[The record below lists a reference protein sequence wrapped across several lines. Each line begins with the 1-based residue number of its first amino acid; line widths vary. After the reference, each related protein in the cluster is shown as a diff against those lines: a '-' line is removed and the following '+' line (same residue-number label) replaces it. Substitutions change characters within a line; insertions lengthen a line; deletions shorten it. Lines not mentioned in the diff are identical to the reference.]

1 MTKPAHVKSD
11 TVAVKTAILKYE
23 HRKPA
28 ALDRLDPVVM
38 LHPWFGCVRFWDR
51 TVEALPEYETFA
63 LDLYSLGAR
72 SGWEEFATPRGLS
85 QAVEAFANALRLD
98 RIIVIG
104 NSMGG
109 IAAQDLASRLNGRI
123 SKLILVG
130 TGARIV
136 GVKPDWRRAMDA
148 WISGEADRSFTERM
162 VAALL
167 ERRPSHPREFET
179 FVDDVAAAN
188 KAFMGAVLTS
198 AFEFDLRPALRR
210 ITAPTLVIRGEF
222 DASRTPQHVAELMSG
237 IPNCRAC
244 EIAGAG
250 HSPQVDSPEAF
261 CSLVRE
267 FLSPDWSASGVRG
280 ATPLPPN

>member
-1 MTKPAHVKSD
+1 MTKPAHVESD
-11 TVAVKTAILKYE
+11 AVAIKTAILKYE
-23 HRKPA
+23 RRKA
-28 ALDRLDPVVM
+28 AGQGRLDPVVM

-51 TVEALPEYETFA
+51 TVEALPEYDTLA
-63 LDLYSLGAR
+63 LDFYSLGAR
-72 SGWEEFATPRGLS
+72 PGWEEFATPQGLS
-85 QAVEAFANALRLD
+85 RAVEAFADALRLE

-130 TGARIV
+130 TGARIF
-136 GVKPDWRRAMDA
+136 GVKPEWRKAMDA
-148 WISGEADRSFTERM
+148 WMSGDPDRSFTEQM

-167 ERRPSHPREFET
+167 KLRPSDPREFET

-188 KAFMGAVLTS
+188 KTFMGTVLAS
-198 AFEFDLRPALRR
+198 AFEFDLRPALPR

-237 IPNCRAC
+237 IPNCRAR
-244 EIAGAG
+244 EISGAG
-250 HSPQVDSPEAF
+250 HSPQVDSHEAF
-261 CSLVRE
+261 CALVRE
-267 FLSPDWSASGVRG
+267 FLES
-280 ATPLPPN
+280 

>member
-1 MTKPAHVKSD
+1 MTKVAHVESD
-11 TVAVKTAILKYE
+11 AVAVKTAILKYE
-23 HRKPA
+23 RRQPA
-28 ALDRLDPVVM
+28 GERGLDRVVM
-38 LHPWFGCVRFWDR
+38 LHPWFGSVRFWDR
-51 TVEALPEYETFA
+51 TVEALPDCETFA

-72 SGWEEFATPRGLS
+72 PGWEEFATPQGLS
-85 QAVEAFANALRLD
+85 RAVEAFADALRLE
-98 RIIVIG
+98 RFIVIG

-109 IAAQDLASRLNGRI
+109 IAAQDLASRLDGRI

-136 GVKPDWRRAMDA
+136 GVKPDWRKAMDE

-162 VAALL
+162 VDALL
-167 ERRPSHPREFET
+167 KRRPSDPRDFEI

-188 KAFMGAVLTS
+188 KAFLGAVLTS
-198 AFEFDLRPALRR
+198 AFEFDLRPALPR

-237 IPNCRAC
+237 IPNCRAR
-244 EIAGAG
+244 EVAGAG

-261 CSLVRE
+261 CALVRE
-267 FLSPDWSASGVRG
+267 FLGS
-280 ATPLPPN
+280 

>member
-23 HRKPA
+23 RRKA
-28 ALDRLDPVVM
+28 SGRGGRDPVVT
-38 LHPWFGCVRFWDR
+38 LHPWFGCVRFWDQ
-51 TVEALPEYETFA
+51 TVDALPDYETFA

-72 SGWEEFATPRGLS
+72 PGWEEFATPQGLS
-85 QAVEAFANALRLD
+85 RAVEAFADALRLE
-98 RIIVIG
+98 RFIVIG

-109 IAAQDLASRLNGRI
+109 IAAQDLASRLDGRI

-136 GVKPDWRRAMDA
+136 GVKPDWRKAMDE

-162 VAALL
+162 VDALL
-167 ERRPSHPREFET
+167 KRRPSDPRDFEI
-179 FVDDVAAAN
+179 FVDDVATAN
-188 KAFMGAVLTS
+188 KAFLCAVLTS
-198 AFEFDLRPALRR
+198 AFEFDLRPALPR

-237 IPNCRAC
+237 IPNCRAR
-244 EIAGAG
+244 EVAGAG

-261 CSLVRE
+261 CALVRE
-267 FLSPDWSASGVRG
+267 FLES
-280 ATPLPPN
+280 

>member
-1 MTKPAHVKSD
+1 MTKLAHVESD

-23 HRKPA
+23 RRKPGGEGQ
-28 ALDRLDPVVM
+28 LDPVVM
-38 LHPWFGCVRFWDR
+38 LHPWFGSVRFWDH

-72 SGWEEFATPRGLS
+72 PGWEEFATPQGLS
-85 QAVEAFANALRLD
+85 RAVEAFADALRLE

-136 GVKPDWRRAMDA
+136 GVKPDWRKAMDA

-162 VAALL
+162 VDALL
-167 ERRPSHPREFET
+167 KRRPSDSREFET
-179 FVDDVAAAN
+179 FVDDVVAAN
-188 KAFMGAVLTS
+188 KAFMGAVLAS
-198 AFEFDLRPALRR
+198 AFNFDLRPALPH
-210 ITAPTLVIRGEF
+210 IIAPTLVIRGEF
-222 DASRTPQHVAELMSG
+222 DASRTPEHVAELMSG
-237 IPNCRAC
+237 IANCRAR
-244 EIAGAG
+244 EVADAG

-261 CSLVRE
+261 CPLVRE
-267 FLSPDWSASGVRG
+267 FLE
-280 ATPLPPN
+280 L